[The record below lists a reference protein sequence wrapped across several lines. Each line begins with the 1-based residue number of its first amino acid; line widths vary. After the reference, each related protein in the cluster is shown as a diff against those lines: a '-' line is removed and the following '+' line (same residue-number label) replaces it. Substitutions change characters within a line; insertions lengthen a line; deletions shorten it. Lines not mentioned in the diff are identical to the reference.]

1 MAQTSAKKFVKT
13 IDKIVD
19 LIAVLFLLSF
29 LLYGGYS
36 MWDNNQM
43 YNRASPT
50 AYAAYRP
57 MREEEMGFEQLQAIN
72 PNVFG
77 WITIFGTHIDYPLLQ
92 SDDNLRYV
100 HTNARGEPA
109 RSGAIFLDF
118 RNNQDFTD
126 FNNIIYGHDM
136 ARDAMFGEIF
146 RFEAEYFFGLHR
158 YGMLFTG
165 EKYYGIEFFSF
176 LLVDA
181 HDFEIYNPT
190 VIDPELKEILI
201 QRFFNEAIQ
210 YRELDVSIDDRLV
223 VLSTCTQRITNG
235 RHILVGRLMEEVPED
250 VFEGVQRGGV
260 GALSGID
267 QLGLAVGSLFVI
279 FVTVGITLF
288 ITKKKKKK
296 SGASEKEISLSAN
309 NRKPPTLL
317 EEFLFLFGK
326 IAMILTAFV
335 LLFIFVFGAMQVN
348 DSSMNPAM
356 REGDIVLFQRIGT
369 EIAVADAIVVSYD
382 GQTQVRRVVAVEG
395 DVVDIT
401 GQGLVING
409 LLQQELYIF
418 EETTQFEEGI
428 RFPITVSEGEI
439 FILGDSRTR
448 AQDSR
453 IYGTVRVDDVLGS
466 VVTVIR
472 RRNL

>member
-1 MAQTSAKKFVKT
+1 MTQTIARKFVKK

-19 LIAVLFLLSF
+19 FIVVLFLFSF

-36 MWDNNQM
+36 IWDSNQM
-43 YNRASPT
+43 YNRAGSA
-50 AYAAYRP
+50 AYAVYRP
-57 MREEEMGFEQLQAIN
+57 TREEETDFEQLKSIN

-77 WITIFGTHIDYPLLQ
+77 WITVFGTHIDYPLLQ

-136 ARDAMFGEIF
+136 AREAMFGGIV
-146 RFEAEYFFGLHR
+146 RFEEEHFFELHR

-190 VIDPELKEILI
+190 IADPELKEILI
-201 QRFFNEAIQ
+201 QRFFDEAIQ
-210 YRELDVSIDDRLV
+210 YRELDITINNRLV

-250 VFEGVQRGGV
+250 AFEGVQEDRA
-260 GALSGID
+260 GASGID
-267 QLGLAVGSLFVI
+267 QLGLTMGSLLVI
-279 FVTVGITLF
+279 FVTAGITLF
-288 ITKKKKKK
+288 IIKKKRKK
-296 SGASEKEISLSAN
+296 SGDLEEEMSLPEKE
-309 NRKPPTLL
+309 RKRSTLL

-326 IAMILTAFV
+326 VAMILITLS
-335 LLFIFVFGAMQVN
+335 LLFVFVFGAMQVN

-356 REGDIVLFQRIGT
+356 REGDIVLFQRIGA
-369 EIAVADAIVVSYD
+369 EIGVFDAIVVSYN
-382 GQTQVRRVVAVEG
+382 GQLQVRRVVAVGG
-395 DVVDIT
+395 DSIDIT
-401 GQGLVING
+401 DQGLMING
-409 LLQQELYIF
+409 LLQQELHIF

-428 RFPITVSEGEI
+428 RFPITVPEGEI

-453 IYGTVRVDDVLGS
+453 IYGTVRIDDVLGS